1 METLLYNNGNW
12 EEVKAKNEY
21 GIQLNIINTTDFEPV
36 TTKAVKIEVD
46 LPQDCAS
53 GIHEWIIE

>member
-1 METLLYNNGNW
+1 M
-12 EEVKAKNEY
+12 KAKNEY